1 MNPLDSRVS
10 FHPSRNVGATVRIR
24 EADVFAWYK
33 ELTGTE
39 KRTFWACFTGW
50 TMDAMDAQIFSF
62 LIPTLMLL
70 WKVNSAQ
77 AGFLGTAAL
86 LATAV
91 GGWVS
96 GILADRYGRVRIMQA
111 AIIWFA
117 FFTLVAGFAQSYH
130 QMLIIRMLQGIG
142 FGGEWGAG
150 AVLMGE
156 IIRPAHRGKA
166 VGCVQSGYGIGWML
180 ATLVS
185 TAGFHFLPPA
195 YAWRVLLW
203 IGALPAVLVIFIQ
216 RNVKEPEVFLKEREK
231 RTADQPGIFA
241 IFEPKILRTTILSSF
256 LALGIIG
263 AGSSMIPWLPTF
275 LKTVRHLSITGVGT
289 FMMFITTGAFLGFIG
304 SAYLTDRVGRRRN
317 FLFFAG
323 MAWCTTLVYM
333 YIPLGL
339 KGMLFLSLP
348 FGFFTQGSYA
358 SLGPYF
364 TELFPTAI
372 RAAGQSFSYNFG
384 KGIGAFCVAGVGAL
398 ARKMPLNKAIAAY
411 ALCAY
416 VIAII
421 ATSLLPET
429 RGRVLTESS
438 DSSTSTAEGQLREA
452 AVAGPGAGV

>member
-1 MNPLDSRVS
+1 M
-10 FHPSRNVGATVRIR
+10 
-24 EADVFAWYK
+24 FAWYG
-33 ELTGTE
+33 ELSGIE
-39 KRTFWACFTGW
+39 RRTFWACFTGW

-86 LATAV
+86 LATAF

-117 FFTLVAGFAQSYH
+117 LFTLVAGFVQSYH
-130 QMLIIRMLQGIG
+130 QMLIVRILQGVG

-156 IIRPAHRGKA
+156 IIRPAHRGRA

-180 ATLVS
+180 ATLLS
-185 TAGFHFLPPA
+185 TAALHFLPSF

-203 IGALPAVLVIFIQ
+203 IGALPALLVIFIQ
-216 RNVKEPEVFLKEREK
+216 RNVQEPPVFLEAKELRRLRSK
-231 RTADQPGIFA
+231 DQPGIFA
-241 IFEPKILRTTILSSF
+241 IFELKILKTTLLASF

-275 LKTVRHLSITGVGT
+275 MKTVRHLSVAGVGT
-289 FMMFITTGAFLGFIG
+289 FMMFITTGAFLGFIA

-333 YIPLGL
+333 YVPLGL
-339 KGMLFLSLP
+339 WGMLLLSLP

-364 TELFPTAI
+364 TELFPTSI

-384 KGIGAFCVAGVGAL
+384 KGAGAFCVAGVGAL
-398 ARKMPLNKAIAAY
+398 AQKMPLNKAIAAY

-416 VIAII
+416 IIAII
-421 ATSLLPET
+421 ATFLLPET
-429 RGRVLTESS
+429 RGLTLSPDTNPNFDPTNDALS
-438 DSSTSTAEGQLREA
+438 PA
-452 AVAGPGAGV
+452 ATAGPGQGSW